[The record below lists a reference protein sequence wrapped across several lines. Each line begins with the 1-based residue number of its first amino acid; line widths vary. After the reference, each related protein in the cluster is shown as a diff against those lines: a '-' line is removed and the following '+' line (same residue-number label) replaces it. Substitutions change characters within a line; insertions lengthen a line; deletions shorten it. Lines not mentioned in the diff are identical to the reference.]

1 MTIARFFGI
10 DIPRL
15 KRRGGVAF
23 VATVIATITATL
35 AVAFAT
41 LAGYIA
47 LTRRFDPEIAALIV
61 AGALLLVAII
71 ALVIA
76 CQVLKR
82 ARREM
87 RTAVSSSAI
96 VAFAPT
102 AVSMAARHTRLAA
115 VAAALGI
122 GFWLARNATRR

>member
-1 MTIARFFGI
+1 MTIARLFGV

-15 KRRGGVAF
+15 KRRGRVAF
-23 VATVIATITATL
+23 VATMIATITATL

-41 LAGYIA
+41 LAGYVA

-87 RTAVSSSAI
+87 KTAMSSSAI

-122 GFWLARNATRR
+122 GFWLARHATRR

>member
-1 MTIARFFGI
+1 MTVARLFGV

-23 VATVIATITATL
+23 VAMVIATITATL
-35 AVAFAT
+35 AVAFAA

-87 RTAVSSSAI
+87 RTAMSSSAI

>member
-1 MTIARFFGI
+1 MTVARLFGV
-10 DIPRL
+10 DLPRL
-15 KRRGGVAF
+15 RRRGGAAF
-23 VATVIATITATL
+23 VAAVLATIATTL
-35 AVAFAT
+35 AFAFAA

-115 VAAALGI
+115 VAAALGV

>member
-1 MTIARFFGI
+1 MTVARLFGV

-23 VATVIATITATL
+23 VATAIATITATL
-35 AVAFAT
+35 AVAFAA

-47 LTRRFDPEIAALIV
+47 LTHRFDPEIAALIV
-61 AGALLLVAII
+61 AGMLLLVAII

-76 CQVLKR
+76 RQVLKR

-87 RTAVSSSAI
+87 RSAISSSAI

-115 VAAALGI
+115 VAAALGV